1 MTGPTPAAAAHAV
14 PAAGAPPWRAPFA
27 EQPLDATVTV
37 PGSKSLTNRYLVL
50 AALADGPSRLRAPLH
65 SRDSALM
72 IEALRQ
78 LGATITEVPGD
89 GDFGP
94 DLTITPIGRET
105 AGARTGID
113 CGLAGTVMRFVPPVA
128 ALRRGVTVFDGDPHA
143 RKRPMGPII
152 EALTGLGVAVTA
164 PDGGAAASLPFAVG
178 GTGEVRGGHLVI
190 DASASSQF
198 VSALLL
204 AGARFTEGLHLEH
217 RSKDGAGRPVPSLD
231 HINMTVAV
239 LRGAGVSVDDSRPNH
254 WVVSP
259 GPIRA
264 FDLRIEQD
272 LSNAGPFLAAA
283 LATRGTVR
291 IPNWPAETTQV
302 GDLWRSILTTMGA
315 TVTFADG
322 TLTVTGGP
330 EIKGADFDETSELA
344 PTVAALCALASG
356 PSRLSGIAHLR
367 GHETDRLAALVAEIN
382 RLGGDAEETSDGLI
396 IRPAPL
402 HGGVVRSYADH
413 RMATA
418 GAILGLAV
426 PGVEVE
432 DIATTAKTM
441 PDFPQLW
448 ESMLAQ
454 RARGGAA
461 PAGASPA
468 GAAPAT
474 KGTSGGTQH

>member
-1 MTGPTPAAAAHAV
+1 MTGATSTAAAT
-14 PAAGAPPWRAPFA
+14 PLPPDGGPHWPAPFA
-27 EQPLDATVTV
+27 ARPVDATVTV

-50 AALADGPSRLRAPLH
+50 AALADGPSRLRTPLH

-72 IEALRQ
+72 IGALRQ

-89 GDFGP
+89 GAFGP
-94 DLTITPIGRET
+94 DLHVTPIPLGTIPPDAPE
-105 AGARTGID
+105 AGAAID

-128 ALRRGVTVFDGDPHA
+128 ALRRGATVFDGDPHA
-143 RKRPMGPII
+143 RNRPMGTII
-152 EALTGLGVAVTA
+152 EALGGLGVTVGA
-164 PDGGAAASLPFAVG
+164 PDGGTATSLPFTVQ

-204 AGARFTEGLHLEH
+204 AGARFTDGLHLEH
-217 RSKDGAGRPVPSLD
+217 VGGPVPSLD

-239 LRGAGVSVDDSRPNH
+239 LRGVGVAVDDSRPDH
-254 WVVSP
+254 WIVAP
-259 GPIRA
+259 GRIRA
-264 FDLRIEQD
+264 FDHRIEQD

-291 IPNWPAETTQV
+291 IPDWPAGTTQV
-302 GDLWRSILTTMGA
+302 GDLWRSILATMGA
-315 TVTFADG
+315 TVTLADG

-330 EIKGADFDETSELA
+330 EIKGADFNETSELA
-344 PTVAALCALASG
+344 PTVAALCALATG

-382 RLGGDAEETSDGLI
+382 RLGGDAEETPDGLV

-402 HGGVVRSYADH
+402 HGGVVHSYADH

-426 PGVEVE
+426 RGVEVE

-441 PDFPQLW
+441 PGFPELW
-448 ESMLAQ
+448 AAMLGQ
-454 RARGGAA
+454 G
-461 PAGASPA
+461 PAGETRPDPA
-468 GAAPAT
+468 DKDA
-474 KGTSGGTQH
+474 SGGTQH

>member
-1 MTGPTPAAAAHAV
+1 MTGTTPAAAAPSVTTHS
-14 PAAGAPPWRAPFA
+14 APPWRAPFA
-27 EQPLDATVTV
+27 GQPVDATLTV

-89 GDFGP
+89 GAFGP
-94 DLTITPIGRET
+94 DLAVTPIGRDAPAAR
-105 AGARTGID
+105 AGVD

-128 ALRRGVTVFDGDPHA
+128 ALRRGVTLFDGDPHA

-152 EALTGLGVAVTA
+152 GALAGLGVAVSA
-164 PDGGAAASLPFAVG
+164 PDGSPASSLPFNVH
-178 GTGEVRGGHLVI
+178 GTGAVRGGHLVI

-217 RSKDGAGRPVPSLD
+217 VGKPVPSLD

-239 LRGAGVSVDDSRPNH
+239 LRGVGVAVDDSVPNH
-254 WVVSP
+254 WIVSP
-259 GPIRA
+259 GPVRA

-291 IPNWPAETTQV
+291 IPNWPARTTQV

-315 TVTFADG
+315 TVTLADG

-330 EIKGADFDETSELA
+330 EIKGADFDGTSELA

-402 HGGVVRSYADH
+402 HSGVVHSYADH

-426 PGVEVE
+426 PGIEVE

-454 RARGGAA
+454 GAPGSAA
-461 PAGASPA
+461 PAVVSAAGSAPA
-468 GAAPAT
+468 GSAPAK

>member
-1 MTGPTPAAAAHAV
+1 MTGTAPTAPVPSNTVPSAV
-14 PAAGAPPWRAPFA
+14 PPAPVADGPHWPAPFA
-27 EQPLDATVTV
+27 DSPVNATVTV

-72 IEALRQ
+72 VKALRQ
-78 LGATITEVPGD
+78 LGAGVRETPGD
-89 GDFGP
+89 GSFGP
-94 DLTITPIGRET
+94 DLEITPLSQD
-105 AGARTGID
+105 AAASDAAVD

-128 ALRRGVTVFDGDPHA
+128 ALRNGATVFDGDPHA
-143 RKRPMGPII
+143 RKRPMGTII
-152 EALTGLGVAVTA
+152 EALSALGVDVRAD
-164 PDGGAAASLPFAVG
+164 DGTRPSSLPFAVE

-204 AGARFTEGLHLEH
+204 VGARFTDGLHLEH
-217 RSKDGAGRPVPSLD
+217 VGKPVPSLD

-239 LRGAGVSVDDSRPNH
+239 LREVGVSVDDSIPNH
-254 WVVSP
+254 WVVAP

-264 FDLRIEQD
+264 FDRRIEQD

-283 LATRGTVR
+283 LATGGTVR
-291 IPNWPAETTQV
+291 IPNWPAPTTQV
-302 GDLWRSILTTMGA
+302 GDLWRSILAEMGA
-315 TVTFADG
+315 TVTLDNG
-322 TLTVTGGP
+322 TLTVTGGA
-330 EIKGADFDETSELA
+330 EIKGADFADTSELA
-344 PTVAALCALASG
+344 PTVAALCALATG

-367 GHETDRLAALVAEIN
+367 GHETDRLAALVTEIN
-382 RLGGDAEETSDGLI
+382 RLGGDAEETADGLL
-396 IRPAPL
+396 IRPAKL
-402 HGGVVRSYADH
+402 HAGVVHSYADH

-432 DIATTAKTM
+432 DIGTTSKTM

-448 ESMLAQ
+448 EAMLAQ
-454 RARGGAA
+454 QPGQRTAQASGA
-461 PAGASPA
+461 
-468 GAAPAT
+468 
-474 KGTSGGTQH
+474 

>member
-1 MTGPTPAAAAHAV
+1 MTGATPSAAAHPL
-14 PAAGAPPWRAPFA
+14 PAETAPLWRAPFA
-27 EQPLDATVTV
+27 EQPVDATVTV

-78 LGATITEVPGD
+78 LGASITEVPGD
-89 GDFGP
+89 GAFGP
-94 DLTITPIGRET
+94 DLEITPITMGAPAADT
-105 AGARTGID
+105 AID

-128 ALRRGVTVFDGDPHA
+128 ALRQGASLFDGDPHA
-143 RKRPMGPII
+143 RKRPMGTII
-152 EALTGLGVAVTA
+152 EALAGLGVAVSA
-164 PDGGAAASLPFAVG
+164 PDGGPASSLPFTVQ

-217 RSKDGAGRPVPSLD
+217 IGKPVPSLD

-239 LRGAGVSVDDSRPNH
+239 LRGVGVAVDDSVPNH

-264 FDLRIEQD
+264 FDQRIEQD

-302 GDLWRSILTTMGA
+302 GDLWRGILTAMGA
-315 TVTFADG
+315 KVTLTDG
-322 TLTVTGGP
+322 TLTVSGGP
-330 EIKGADFDETSELA
+330 EIKGAEFDETSELA
-344 PTVAALCALASG
+344 PTVAALCALAVG

-382 RLGGDAEETSDGLI
+382 RLGGDAEETADGLV

-402 HGGVVRSYADH
+402 HGGVVHSYADH

-418 GAILGLAV
+418 GAIMGLAV
-426 PGVEVE
+426 HGVEVE

-448 ESMLAQ
+448 EAMLGQ
-454 RARGGAA
+454 RTTADKDSA
-461 PAGASPA
+461 
-468 GAAPAT
+468 
-474 KGTSGGTQH
+474 GGTQH

>member
-1 MTGPTPAAAAHAV
+1 MTRVTPSAAA
-14 PAAGAPPWRAPFA
+14 PARPADGGPHWPAPFA
-27 EQPLDATVTV
+27 ARPVDATVTV

-78 LGATITEVPGD
+78 LGTTVTEVPGD
-89 GDFGP
+89 GAFGP
-94 DLTITPIGRET
+94 DLEILPISMDAAAADT
-105 AGARTGID
+105 AID

-128 ALRRGVTVFDGDPHA
+128 ALVRGASRFDGDPHA
-143 RKRPMGPII
+143 RKRPMGTII
-152 EALTGLGVAVTA
+152 EALAGLGVAVSA
-164 PDGGAAASLPFAVG
+164 PDGGPASSLPFTVH
-178 GTGEVRGGHLVI
+178 GTGEVRGGHLII

-204 AGARFTEGLHLEH
+204 AGARFSEGLHLEH
-217 RSKDGAGRPVPSLD
+217 VGKPVPSLD

-239 LRGAGVSVDDSRPNH
+239 LRGVGVAVDDSVPNH

-264 FDLRIEQD
+264 FDQRIEQD

-283 LATRGTVR
+283 LATGGTVR
-291 IPNWPAETTQV
+291 IPNWPAGTTQV
-302 GDLWRSILTTMGA
+302 GDLWRGILAAMGA
-315 TVTFADG
+315 TVTLDG
-322 TLTVTGGP
+322 STLTVSGGP
-330 EIKGADFDETSELA
+330 EIKGGDFDETSELA
-344 PTVAALCALASG
+344 PTVAALCALATG

-367 GHETDRLAALVAEIN
+367 GHETDRLAALVAEIT
-382 RLGGDAEETSDGLI
+382 RLGGDAEETADGLI
-396 IRPAPL
+396 IRPARL
-402 HGGVVRSYADH
+402 HGGVVHSYADH

-432 DIATTAKTM
+432 DIGTTAKTM
-441 PDFPQLW
+441 PGFAQLW
-448 ESMLAQ
+448 EAMLAQ
-454 RARGGAA
+454 
-461 PAGASPA
+461 
-468 GAAPAT
+468 
-474 KGTSGGTQH
+474 GTPTNEDTAGGTQH

>member
-1 MTGPTPAAAAHAV
+1 MTGATPTAAASTAAASTAPAH
-14 PAAGAPPWRAPFA
+14 GAPPWRAPFA
-27 EQPLDATVTV
+27 GRPVDATVTV

-78 LGATITEVPGD
+78 LGATITEVPG
-89 GDFGP
+89 GGAFGP
-94 DLTITPIGRET
+94 DLDITPISLDAPADR
-105 AGARTGID
+105 AGID

-128 ALRRGVTVFDGDPHA
+128 ALRRGQTEFDGDPHA
-143 RKRPMGPII
+143 RNRPMGPII
-152 EALTGLGVAVTA
+152 GALTGLGVTVTA
-164 PDGGAAASLPFAVG
+164 PDGSPTSSLPFTVH
-178 GTGEVRGGHLVI
+178 GTGAVRGGHLVI

-204 AGARFTEGLHLEH
+204 AGARFTDGLHLEH
-217 RSKDGAGRPVPSLD
+217 RSTEHRSTEHPGKPVPSLD
-231 HINMTVAV
+231 HITMTVAV
-239 LRGAGVSVDDSRPNH
+239 LRGVGVTVDDSVPNH
-254 WVVSP
+254 WVVAP
-259 GPIRA
+259 GSISA
-264 FDLRIEQD
+264 FDRRIEQD

-291 IPNWPAETTQV
+291 IPNWPAGTTQV
-302 GDLWRSILTTMGA
+302 GDLWRSILCDMGA
-315 TVTFADG
+315 TVTLADG

-330 EIKGADFDETSELA
+330 EIKGADFDGTSELA
-344 PTVAALCALASG
+344 PTVAALCALATG

-382 RLGGDAEETSDGLI
+382 RLGGDAEETPDGLI
-396 IRPAPL
+396 IRPAAL

-418 GAILGLAV
+418 GAILGLAI

-441 PDFPQLW
+441 PGFPQLW
-448 ESMLAQ
+448 DAMLAQ
-454 RARGGAA
+454 G
-461 PAGASPA
+461 SPA
-468 GAAPAT
+468 DKDT
-474 KGTSGGTQH
+474 TGGTQH

>member
-1 MTGPTPAAAAHAV
+1 
-14 PAAGAPPWRAPFA
+14 
-27 EQPLDATVTV
+27 
-37 PGSKSLTNRYLVL
+37 
-50 AALADGPSRLRAPLH
+50 
-65 SRDSALM
+65 
-72 IEALRQ
+72 
-78 LGATITEVPGD
+78 
-89 GDFGP
+89 
-94 DLTITPIGRET
+94 
-105 AGARTGID
+105 
-113 CGLAGTVMRFVPPVA
+113 MRFVPPLA
-128 ALRRGVTVFDGDPHA
+128 ALRRGASLFDGDPHA
-143 RKRPMGPII
+143 RKRPMGTII
-152 EALTGLGVAVTA
+152 EALTGLGAAVSA
-164 PDGGAAASLPFAVG
+164 PDGGPASSLPFTVQ

-217 RSKDGAGRPVPSLD
+217 RSREHAGQPVPSLD

-239 LRGAGVSVDDSRPNH
+239 LRGVGVAVDDTVPNH

-264 FDLRIEQD
+264 FDQRIEQD

-302 GDLWRSILTTMGA
+302 GDLWRSILTAMGA
-315 TVTFADG
+315 TVTLTDG

-344 PTVAALCALASG
+344 PTVAALCALATG

-367 GHETDRLAALVAEIN
+367 GHETDRLAALVTEIN
-382 RLGGDAEETSDGLI
+382 RLGGDAEETADGLV

-402 HGGVVRSYADH
+402 HGGTVHSYADH

-418 GAILGLAV
+418 GAIMGLAV

-448 ESMLAQ
+448 EAMLGRPTTAEKD
-454 RARGGAA
+454 
-461 PAGASPA
+461 PA
-468 GAAPAT
+468 
-474 KGTSGGTQH
+474 GGTQH